1 MKVKQAKAALALGLK
16 VRAIH
21 WGDTKWYAY
30 NQDGETFIY
39 LNERCTHEPLDLDSA
54 GFMYTD
60 WEIINEL
67 QSSEDHATDNG

>member
-1 MKVKQAKAALALGLK
+1 MNLKQAKAALALGLK

-21 WGDTKWYAY
+21 WDNTKWYAF
-30 NQDGETFIY
+30 NQDGETFVYI
-39 LNERCTHEPLDLDSA
+39 NERCTHEPLYLDSE
-54 GFMYTD
+54 GFKDTE